1 MSRRRVIAKREI
13 LPDPKFGNLDVA
25 KFMNVVMLS
34 GKKAIAESIVYG
46 AFDTIQSKSGKD
58 PVEVFSQALSNVKPM
73 VEVKSRRVGGANY
86 QVPVEVRPQR
96 RAALAMRWLREAAKK
111 RGEKSMALRLA
122 NELMEASEGR
132 GAAMKRRDE
141 VHRMA
146 EANKAFS
153 HFRF

>member
-34 GKKAIAESIVYG
+34 GKKAIAEAIVYG

>member
-46 AFDTIQSKSGKD
+46 AFDTIQNKTGND
-58 PVEVFSQALSNVKPM
+58 PVEVFSQALSNVKPV